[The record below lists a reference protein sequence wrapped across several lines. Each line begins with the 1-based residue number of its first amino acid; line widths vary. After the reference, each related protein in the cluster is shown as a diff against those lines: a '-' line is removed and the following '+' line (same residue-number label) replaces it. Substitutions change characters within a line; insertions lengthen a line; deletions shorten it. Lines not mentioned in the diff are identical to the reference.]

1 MIERKNMFDFAKLH
15 DDNNGIDIILDDCN
29 EQLNYYRT
37 CMDMEISTDNNSG
50 KIKYYKYAIAN
61 LENTIRGIIKDN
73 PGHEAIAYLLRGLGL
88 IEPKFIEPSNFYMYS
103 VLGKAIKCNGLN
115 QLYMIYLRDT
125 IYAKSIHNMINQSID
140 KLSISVDM
148 TKVSDDAFEYSTNN
162 IISELKKMD
171 LLDPIDVDKVKY
183 ISEIYLM
190 IFSLM
195 GYYSKFIKDDID
207 EEGKWIVL

>member
-15 DDNNGIDIILDDCN
+15 DDNNGIDTILDDCN

-61 LENTIRGIIKDN
+61 LENIIRGIIKDN

-88 IEPKFIEPSNFYMYS
+88 IEPEFIEPSNFYMYS

-125 IYAKSIHNMINQSID
+125 IYVKSLHNMIKQSID

-148 TKVSDDAFEYSTNN
+148 GRSNDDSFEYSINN

-171 LLDPIDVDKVKY
+171 LLEPIDVDRVKY
-183 ISEIYLM
+183 ISEIYLI
-190 IFSLM
+190 IFNLM
-195 GYYSKFIKDDID
+195 DYYSKCMKDDR
-207 EEGKWIVL
+207 EERDA

>member
-1 MIERKNMFDFAKLH
+1 MFDFKKIH
-15 DDNNGIDIILDDCN
+15 DDNNGIDIILDSCN
-29 EQLNYYRT
+29 EQLNYYRM
-37 CMDMEISTDNNSG
+37 CMDTEISTDNNSD

-61 LENTIRGIIKDN
+61 LENTIRGIIKNN

-88 IEPKFIEPSNFYMYS
+88 IEPKFIEPSNRYMYT
-103 VLGKAIKCNGLN
+103 VLGTAINCNGLN

-125 IYAKSIHNMINQSID
+125 IYAKSIHNMIKQSID

-148 TKVSDDAFEYSTNN
+148 TKVSDDAFEYSTDN

-195 GYYSKFIKDDID
+195 GYYSKFIKDDME
-207 EEGKWIVL
+207 EEGKWIVLWK

>member
-1 MIERKNMFDFAKLH
+1 MFDFKKIH
-15 DDNNGIDIILDDCN
+15 DDNNGIDIILDSCN
-29 EQLNYYRT
+29 EQLNYYRM
-37 CMDMEISTDNNSG
+37 CMDTEISTDNNSD

-61 LENTIRGIIKDN
+61 LENTIRGIIKNN
-73 PGHEAIAYLLRGLGL
+73 PGHEAIACLLRGLGL
-88 IEPKFIEPSNFYMYS
+88 IEPNFIEPSHFYMCS
-103 VLGKAIKCNGLN
+103 VLVKAIKCNRLN

-125 IYAKSIHNMINQSID
+125 IYVKSLHNVVKENID

-148 TKVSDDAFEYSTNN
+148 NRSNDDSFEYSINN

-171 LLDPIDVDKVKY
+171 LLEAIDVDRVRY

-195 GYYSKFIKDDID
+195 GYYSEFIKDDK
-207 EEGKWIVL
+207 EEKVKWITW

>member
-1 MIERKNMFDFAKLH
+1 MFDFKKIH
-15 DDNNGIDIILDDCN
+15 DDNNGIDIILDSCN
-29 EQLNYYRT
+29 EQLNYYRM
-37 CMDMEISTDNNSG
+37 CMDTEISTDNNSD

-61 LENTIRGIIKDN
+61 LENTIRGIIKNN

-88 IEPKFIEPSNFYMYS
+88 IEPEFIEPSNFYMYS

-115 QLYMIYLRDT
+115 RLYMIYLRDT
-125 IYAKSIHNMINQSID
+125 IYVKSLHNVVKEIID

-148 TKVSDDAFEYSTNN
+148 TKVSDDTFEYSINN
-162 IISELKKMD
+162 IISELKKID

-190 IFSLM
+190 IIRLM
-195 GYYSKFIKDDID
+195 AYHSEFIKDDK
-207 EEGKWIVL
+207 EEKCIFL

>member
-1 MIERKNMFDFAKLH
+1 MFDFAKLH

-195 GYYSKFIKDDID
+195 GYYSKFIKDDIE

>member
-61 LENTIRGIIKDN
+61 LENIIRGIIKDN
-73 PGHEAIAYLLRGLGL
+73 PGHEAIAYLLRGFG
-88 IEPKFIEPSNFYMYS
+88 FIEPSNFYMYS

-125 IYAKSIHNMINQSID
+125 IYVKSLHNVIKQSID

-148 TKVSDDAFEYSTNN
+148 GRSNDDSFEYSINN

-171 LLDPIDVDKVKY
+171 LLEPIDVDRVKY

-190 IFSLM
+190 IFNLM
-195 GYYSKFIKDDID
+195 DYHSKCMKDDR
-207 EEGKWIVL
+207 EERDA

>member
-1 MIERKNMFDFAKLH
+1 MFDFAKLH

-61 LENTIRGIIKDN
+61 LENIIRGIIKDN

-88 IEPKFIEPSNFYMYS
+88 IEPSNFYMYS

-125 IYAKSIHNMINQSID
+125 IYVKSLHNVIKQSID

-148 TKVSDDAFEYSTNN
+148 GRSSDDSFEYSINN

-171 LLDPIDVDKVKY
+171 LLEPIDVDRVKY

-190 IFSLM
+190 IFRLM
-195 GYYSKFIKDDID
+195 AYHSEFIKDDK
-207 EEGKWIVL
+207 EEKVKWIIW

>member
-1 MIERKNMFDFAKLH
+1 MFDFAKLH

-88 IEPKFIEPSNFYMYS
+88 IEPKFIELSNFYMYS

-195 GYYSKFIKDDID
+195 GYYSKFIKDDIE
-207 EEGKWIVL
+207 EEGK

>member
-1 MIERKNMFDFAKLH
+1 MFDFAKLH

-61 LENTIRGIIKDN
+61 LENIIRGIIKDN

>member
-1 MIERKNMFDFAKLH
+1 
-15 DDNNGIDIILDDCN
+15 
-29 EQLNYYRT
+29 
-37 CMDMEISTDNNSG
+37 MDREISTDNDSD

-61 LENTIRGIIKDN
+61 LENTIRGIIKNN

-88 IEPKFIEPSNFYMYS
+88 IEPKFIEPSNHYMYMI
-103 VLGKAIKCNGLN
+103 LGKAIKCNGLD

-125 IYAKSIHNMINQSID
+125 IYTKSIHNMVEQSID

-148 TKVSDDAFEYSTNN
+148 NRSNDDSFEYSTNN

-171 LLDPIDVDKVKY
+171 LLEAIDVDRVRY

-195 GYYSKFIKDDID
+195 GYYGELIKDDK
-207 EEGKWIVL
+207 EEKVKWITW

>member
-88 IEPKFIEPSNFYMYS
+88 IEPSNFYMYP

-125 IYAKSIHNMINQSID
+125 IYVKSLHDVIKQRID

-148 TKVSDDAFEYSTNN
+148 GRSSDDSFEYNINN

-171 LLDPIDVDKVKY
+171 LLEPIDVDKVKY
-183 ISEIYLM
+183 ISEVYLM
-190 IFSLM
+190 IFSLI
-195 GYYSKFIKDDID
+195 GYYSKCMKYDR
-207 EEGKWIVL
+207 EERDA

>member
-1 MIERKNMFDFAKLH
+1 MFDFKKIH
-15 DDNNGIDIILDDCN
+15 DDNNGIDIILDSCN
-29 EQLNYYRT
+29 EQLNYYRM
-37 CMDMEISTDNNSG
+37 CMDTEISTDNNSD

-61 LENTIRGIIKDN
+61 LENTIRGIIKNN

-88 IEPKFIEPSNFYMYS
+88 IEPKFIEPSNRYMYT
-103 VLGKAIKCNGLN
+103 VLGTAINCNALN

-125 IYAKSIHNMINQSID
+125 IYAKSIHNMIKQSID

-148 TKVSDDAFEYSTNN
+148 TKVSDDAFEYSINN

-171 LLDPIDVDKVKY
+171 LLDPIDVDRVKY

-190 IFSLM
+190 IFRLLVYHSE
-195 GYYSKFIKDDID
+195 FIEDNK
-207 EEGKWIVL
+207 EEKCIFLCDR

>member
-1 MIERKNMFDFAKLH
+1 MFDFAKLH

>member
-61 LENTIRGIIKDN
+61 LENIIRGIIKDN
-73 PGHEAIAYLLRGLGL
+73 PGHEAIAYLLRGFGL
-88 IEPKFIEPSNFYMYS
+88 IEPSNFYMYS
-103 VLGKAIKCNGLN
+103 ILGKAIKCNGLN

-125 IYAKSIHNMINQSID
+125 IYVKSLHNVIKQSID

-148 TKVSDDAFEYSTNN
+148 GRSNDDSFEYSINN

-171 LLDPIDVDKVKY
+171 LLEPIDVDRVKY

-190 IFSLM
+190 IFNLM
-195 GYYSKFIKDDID
+195 DYYSECMKDDR
-207 EEGKWIVL
+207 EERDA

>member
-1 MIERKNMFDFAKLH
+1 MFDFKKIH
-15 DDNNGIDIILDDCN
+15 DDNNGIDIILDSCN
-29 EQLNYYRT
+29 EQLNYYRI
-37 CMDMEISTDNNSG
+37 CMDREISTDNDSD

-61 LENTIRGIIKDN
+61 LENTIRGIIKNN

-88 IEPKFIEPSNFYMYS
+88 IEPKFIEPSNHYMYMI
-103 VLGKAIKCNGLN
+103 LGKAIKCNGLD

-125 IYAKSIHNMINQSID
+125 IYTKSIHNMVEQSID

-148 TKVSDDAFEYSTNN
+148 NRSNDDSFEYSTNN

-171 LLDPIDVDKVKY
+171 LLEAIDVDRVRY

-195 GYYSKFIKDDID
+195 GYYGELIKDDK
-207 EEGKWIVL
+207 EEKVKWITW